1 MQPNYSSACFTVAIC
16 KTCGT
21 KYSKWTTPVS
31 AGGMCSVCFEAEL
44 SKERNAD
51 SQENVSAVPIAPIT
65 DAQKHVATIRLRSFI
80 PRSRSKVVFALVMAC
95 YSVALGRFVSAWA
108 YVAHV
113 RSPPREFYLRGGAS
127 DVVSLLVFAPLIES
141 LILVGVFEL
150 VRRVRAPAVVQV
162 FIAALFISEMHVWQW
177 WPHAVIVL
185 PAFCIQAASYLY
197 WRERGPWKNAFWVS
211 VSIHALSNVVPALNS
226 VGYATRHA

>member
-1 MQPNYSSACFTVAIC
+1 VAIC

-31 AGGMCSVCFEAEL
+31 AKGVCAACFETEL

-51 SQENVSAVPIAPIT
+51 AEPQENVLAPISPVT
-65 DAQKHVATIRLRSFI
+65 EVERRITPIRLSSFI
-80 PRSRSKVVFALVMAC
+80 PRTRSKVVFALVMAC
-95 YSVALGRFVSAWA
+95 YSITLGRFVSAWA

-113 RSPPREFYLRGGAS
+113 RSPPRAFYLRGGAS

-150 VRRVRAPAVVQV
+150 VRRARAPAVVQV
-162 FIAALFISEMHVWQW
+162 FIAALFISEMHVWPW

-185 PAFCIQAASYLY
+185 PGFCIQAASYLY
-197 WRERGPWKNAFWVS
+197 WRERAPWKDAFWVL
-211 VSIHALSNVVPALNS
+211 VSIHALSNLVAALNTL
-226 VGYATRHA
+226 GYATRHA

>member
-1 MQPNYSSACFTVAIC
+1 MAIC

-31 AGGMCSVCFEAEL
+31 AKGVCAACFETEL

-51 SQENVSAVPIAPIT
+51 AEPQENVLAPISPVT
-65 DAQKHVATIRLRSFI
+65 EVERRITPIRLSSFI
-80 PRSRSKVVFALVMAC
+80 PRTRSKVVFALVMAC
-95 YSVALGRFVSAWA
+95 YSVTLGRFVSAWA

-113 RSPPREFYLRGGAS
+113 RSPPRAFYLRGGAS

-150 VRRVRAPAVVQV
+150 VRRARAPAVVQV
-162 FIAALFISEMHVWQW
+162 FIAALFISEMHVWPW

-185 PAFCIQAASYLY
+185 PGFCIQAASYLY
-197 WRERGPWKNAFWVS
+197 WRERAPWKDAFWVL
-211 VSIHALSNVVPALNS
+211 VSIHALSNLVAALNTF
-226 VGYATRHA
+226 GYATRHA

>member
-1 MQPNYSSACFTVAIC
+1 VAIC
-16 KTCGT
+16 KTSGT

-31 AGGMCSVCFEAEL
+31 AGGKCSDCFEAEL
-44 SKERNAD
+44 SEQRDAD
-51 SQENVSAVPIAPIT
+51 PQENVSAVPIASIT
-65 DAQKHVATIRLRSFI
+65 DAEKHIVPIRLSSFI
-80 PRSRSKVVFALVMAC
+80 PRSRSKVLFALVMAC
-95 YSVALGRFVSAWA
+95 YSVALLSFVSAWA

-113 RSPPREFYLRGGAS
+113 RSPPRAFYLGGGS
-127 DVVSLLVFAPLIES
+127 HIISLLIIAPLIES

-150 VRRVRAPAVVQV
+150 VRRARAPAIAQI
-162 FIAALFISEMHVWQW
+162 FIVALFISEMHVWPW

-197 WRERGPWKNAFWVS
+197 WRERAPWKDAFWVL

>member
-1 MQPNYSSACFTVAIC
+1 MAIC

-31 AGGMCSVCFEAEL
+31 AKGVCAACFETEL

-51 SQENVSAVPIAPIT
+51 AEPQENVLAPISPVT
-65 DAQKHVATIRLRSFI
+65 EVERRITPIRLSSFI
-80 PRSRSKVVFALVMAC
+80 PRTRSKVVFALVMAC
-95 YSVALGRFVSAWA
+95 YSITLGRFVSAWA

-113 RSPPREFYLRGGAS
+113 RSPPRAFYLRGGAS

-150 VRRVRAPAVVQV
+150 VRRARAPAVVQV
-162 FIAALFISEMHVWQW
+162 FIAALFISEMHVWPW

-185 PAFCIQAASYLY
+185 PGFCIQAASYLY
-197 WRERGPWKNAFWVS
+197 WRERAPWKDAFWVL
-211 VSIHALSNVVPALNS
+211 VSIHALSNLVAALNTL
-226 VGYATRHA
+226 GYATRHA

>member
-1 MQPNYSSACFTVAIC
+1 
-16 KTCGT
+16 
-21 KYSKWTTPVS
+21 
-31 AGGMCSVCFEAEL
+31 MCSVCFEAEL

-65 DAQKHVATIRLRSFI
+65 DAEKHVAPIRLRSFI

-95 YSVALGRFVSAWA
+95 YSVTLGRFVSAWA

-113 RSPPREFYLRGGAS
+113 RSPPRAFYLRGGAS

-150 VRRVRAPAVVQV
+150 VRRARAPAVVQV
-162 FIAALFISEMHVWQW
+162 FIAALFISEMHVWPW

-185 PAFCIQAASYLY
+185 PGFCIQAASYLY
-197 WRERGPWKNAFWVS
+197 WRERAPWKDAFWVL
-211 VSIHALSNVVPALNS
+211 VSIHALSNLVPALNTF
-226 VGYATRHA
+226 GYATRHA

>member
-1 MQPNYSSACFTVAIC
+1 VAIC

-31 AGGMCSVCFEAEL
+31 AKGVCAACFETEL

-51 SQENVSAVPIAPIT
+51 AEPQENVLAPISPVT
-65 DAQKHVATIRLRSFI
+65 EVERRITPIRLSSFI
-80 PRSRSKVVFALVMAC
+80 PRTRSKVVFALVMAC
-95 YSVALGRFVSAWA
+95 YSVTLGRFVSAWA

-113 RSPPREFYLRGGAS
+113 RSPPRAFYLRGGAS

-150 VRRVRAPAVVQV
+150 VRRARAPAVVQV
-162 FIAALFISEMHVWQW
+162 FIAALFISEMHVWPW

-185 PAFCIQAASYLY
+185 PGFCIQAASYLY
-197 WRERGPWKNAFWVS
+197 WRERAPCKDAFWVL
-211 VSIHALSNVVPALNS
+211 VSIHALSNLVPALNTF
-226 VGYATRHA
+226 GYATRHA

>member
-1 MQPNYSSACFTVAIC
+1 VAIC

-21 KYSKWTTPVS
+21 KYSKWTAPVS
-31 AGGMCSVCFEAEL
+31 AEGKCSACFDAEP
-44 SKERNAD
+44 SKERD
-51 SQENVSAVPIAPIT
+51 VDPQEDVSAVPMAPIT
-65 DAQKHVATIRLRSFI
+65 DAEKHVAPIRLRSFI

-95 YSVALGRFVSAWA
+95 YSVTLGRFVSAWA

-113 RSPPREFYLRGGAS
+113 RSPPRAFYLRGGAS

-162 FIAALFISEMHVWQW
+162 FIAALFISEMHVWPW

-197 WRERGPWKNAFWVS
+197 WRERGPWKNAFWVL